1 MFNFTIARQHMV
13 ESQIRTNDVTH
24 AGVLQAFRKIPR
36 ENFIPKSQ
44 KALAYGEAHI
54 KIDDE
59 RWMVRPRDFS
69 KLIQAAR
76 VQDKDIVLDIA
87 CGRGYS
93 TAILAQMAE
102 TVVGLED
109 NEERVDRATQELD
122 RAGVTNAAIV
132 KGDLKVG
139 ASEHGPFDVIFI
151 NGAVSDIS
159 KSWLDQLANGG
170 RLVCVKQVGPIGHAT
185 VYTRAGDTVGE
196 RVLFDASIPV
206 LPSFK
211 AETVFAF

>member
-122 RAGVTNAAIV
+122 RAGTLYLLMGLYRIFQN
-132 KGDLKVG
+132 
-139 ASEHGPFDVIFI
+139 HGWI
-151 NGAVSDIS
+151 NWQMAGVWSALN
-159 KSWLDQLANGG
+159 KSVLSGMQ
-170 RLVCVKQVGPIGHAT
+170 RSI
-185 VYTRAGDTVGE
+185 RAQE
-196 RVLFDASIPV
+196 IR
-206 LPSFK
+206 
-211 AETVFAF
+211 